1 MANIQDSSVIKTFV
15 SLTIEGL
22 KQLSSKGEQLT
33 PESLFNVLTAMP
45 ETGKL
50 LSDSS
55 SEAMKAINKDLK
67 EEVKRIGGQK
77 SKLLNELD
85 TIESQA
91 KEKESSY
98 RRMLLFFG
106 GFLEQHV
113 DGEIDEELKKFKGVL
128 KKKSAIEV
136 VETVFGS
143 FKNLSFQTELAE
155 SEKTNEKGKSFL
167 SGLLGG
173 TSVADIENKYI
184 DQFRETYQEIIY
196 TLGLDLGEKFL
207 SKLLDIAKRIN
218 TSRTIDDFQ
227 GLRTD
232 VLALLQDYIGTV
244 TIEREDV
251 ADFVKDVG
259 AKLISFEGILI
270 SAFENTEA
278 MYSSNTEF
286 STILEGELDNIT
298 EVLNVSTTLEE
309 LKKAISSKLDIMAIT
324 VSEKNK
330 RDTILKDK
338 IDNDIELMKNDF
350 ENMKSEA
357 IKAKKKAE
365 QLEKEVVTD
374 PLTGALNRRAYDRRI
389 KDELKRYT
397 RYKRVFSMLLFDV
410 DNFKKI
416 NDTYGHAIGDKCLQ
430 VIIERAKP
438 LLRETDMLA
447 RYGGEEFI
455 VVLPETD
462 KTGAVEVAEKLR
474 ETVESIEFIHRKEV
488 VKITISIGVSEV
500 LDSDKVPTDLFGR
513 VDMAVYEAK
522 DTGRNKVVS
531 K

>member
-1 MANIQDSSVIKTFV
+1 MTNIQDASVIKEFAN
-15 SLTIEGL
+15 LTIEAL
-22 KQLSSKGEQLT
+22 KKLSVNGEKLT
-33 PESLFNVLTAMP
+33 PESLFGILSTMP
-45 ETGKL
+45 EMGKL
-50 LSDSS
+50 LSDSGS
-55 SEAMKAINKDLK
+55 DAIKEINYDLK

-77 SKLLNELD
+77 NKLLKELD
-85 TIESQA
+85 TIESKA

-98 RRMLLFFG
+98 RRMLLFLG
-106 GFLEQHV
+106 GFVEQYV
-113 DGEIDEELKKFKGVL
+113 DGEIDEQLKKFKGVL
-128 KKKSAIEV
+128 KNKSAIEV

-143 FKNLSFQTELAE
+143 LKNLSFQIELAE
-155 SEKTNEKGKSFL
+155 SKKTSEKEKSFL

-173 TSVADIENKYI
+173 RSVTDVENKYI
-184 DQFRETYQEIIY
+184 AQFRETYQEIIN

-207 SKLLDIAKRIN
+207 SKLLDIGKRIN
-218 TSRTIDDFQ
+218 TSRSIDDFQ
-227 GLRTD
+227 GLRID

-244 TIEREDV
+244 TIERENV

-259 AKLISFEGILI
+259 AKLISFEEVLI

-278 MYSSNTEF
+278 MYSSNTKF
-286 STILEGELDNIT
+286 STILEGELGSIT

-309 LKKAISSKLDIMAIT
+309 LKNAISSKLDIMAIT

-330 RDTILKDK
+330 RDSILKDK
-338 IDNDIELMKNDF
+338 IDHDIELMKNDF
-350 ENMKSEA
+350 ESMKSEA
-357 IKAKKKAE
+357 ITAKKKAE
-365 QLEKEVVTD
+365 QLEKEAVTD

-389 KDELKRYT
+389 KDELKRFS
-397 RYKRVFSMLLFDV
+397 RYKRIFSMLLFDV
-410 DNFKKI
+410 DNFKKL

-455 VVLPETD
+455 VILPETD

-474 ETVESIEFIHRKEV
+474 STVESVEFIHRKEV

-500 LDSDKVPTDLFGR
+500 LESDKVPTDLFGR

-522 DTGRNKVVS
+522 DTGRNRVVS